1 MVGDLSRVMDVPDIS
16 PGPGEREGGFK
27 INETRAFI
35 FNSNIVRVPAFI
47 ILPFRFIFKIFNKSI
62 ILG

>member
-16 PGPGEREGGFK
+16 PGPGREGGFK

-35 FNSNIVRVPAFI
+35 FNSNIVRVPALI
-47 ILPFRFIFKIFNKSI
+47 ILSFRFIFKSFNKSI